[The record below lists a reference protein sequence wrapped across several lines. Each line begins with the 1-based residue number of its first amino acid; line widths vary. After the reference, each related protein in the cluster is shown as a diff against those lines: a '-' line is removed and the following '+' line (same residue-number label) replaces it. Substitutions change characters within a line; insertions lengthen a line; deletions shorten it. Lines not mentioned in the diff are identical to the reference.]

1 MFVCVYACAFATK
14 TRKIKEEEITNTET
28 APMPKSLHKFKDL
41 IHGNYTVPQGS
52 KSEAANVA
60 PARVT
65 RAELAKQVAP
75 SHLNNEM

>member
-1 MFVCVYACAFATK
+1 
-14 TRKIKEEEITNTET
+14 
-28 APMPKSLHKFKDL
+28 MPKSLHKFKDL

-75 SHLNNEM
+75 SHLNKAM